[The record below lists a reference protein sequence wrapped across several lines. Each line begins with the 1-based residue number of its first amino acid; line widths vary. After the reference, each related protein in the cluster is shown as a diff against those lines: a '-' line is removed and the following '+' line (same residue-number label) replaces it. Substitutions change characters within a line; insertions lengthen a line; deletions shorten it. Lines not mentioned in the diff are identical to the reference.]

1 MKREECCLVPN
12 DYSSSSHSQIKTD
25 YSIDD
30 EDHDIQYTNS
40 SLPPAVD
47 IPNALTYPVK
57 DIPVQANGPRND
69 EQYNYPIIIA
79 SPTEIATDNQ
89 PAINTHSIDH
99 TEGQSPTR
107 SRPRREIKRP
117 KYLDVYVLQ

>member
-1 MKREECCLVPN
+1 MKREECYLVPN
-12 DYSSSSHSQIKTD
+12 DYSSFSHSQMKTD
-25 YSIDD
+25 YSTDD

-40 SLPPAVD
+40 SPPPAVD
-47 IPNALTYPVK
+47 IPNVLTNPVE

-89 PAINTHSIDH
+89 PVINTHSIDH
-99 TEGQSPTR
+99 TEVQSPTR
-107 SRPRREIKRP
+107 SRPSREIVT
-117 KYLDVYVLQ
+117 LNALNI

>member
-1 MKREECCLVPN
+1 M
-12 DYSSSSHSQIKTD
+12 KTD
-25 YSIDD
+25 YSTDD

-40 SLPPAVD
+40 SPTPDVD
-47 IPNALTYPVK
+47 IPNVLTNPVEN
-57 DIPVQANGPRND
+57 IPVQANCPRND

-89 PAINTHSIDH
+89 PAIYTNSNDH
-99 TEGQSPTR
+99 TEVQSPTH
-107 SRPRREIKRP
+107 SQMTWNRPRREIKRP